1 MEDLFFE
8 LNYGDSG
15 LGIDYETILETPYDT
30 LSHWH
35 KRYTDQKKYEQSETN
50 KIKNRK

>member
-1 MEDLFFE
+1 MDDLFFE

-15 LGIDYETILETPYDT
+15 LNISYAEILNTPYDT

-35 KRYTDQKKYEQSETN
+35 KRYTKQKEFETAQA
-50 KIKNRK
+50 KKLKR